1 MNLGEMFASGPTLK
15 ANRRESAPHRD
26 STLAIWNEVYR
37 CIGVGER
44 TAADVTVKMNRTRKD
59 GTPEFNTK
67 VTHRRLRR
75 MEELGFV
82 SQRMI
87 SVEHSTKPV
96 MIWKRVKKPCQ

>member
-1 MNLGEMFASGPTLK
+1 MNLGEMFATGPTIK
-15 ANRRESAPHRD
+15 TGKRESAPHRD
-26 STLAIWNEVYR
+26 STLAIWKEVHR

-44 TAADVTVKMNRTRKD
+44 SAADITVKMNRTRKD
-59 GTPEFNTK
+59 GTPKFNAK
-67 VTHRRLRR
+67 ATHRRLRR

-96 MIWKRVKKPCQ
+96 MIWKREKQPCQ